1 MPCSVAASRIRP
13 TLARDQR
20 RGEGGQV
27 RGREVEHGRVLPA
40 SVAGVRHD
48 ETTFTGEGGLELF
61 RQEWRPDGEPRAWV
75 VVAHGVSEHGGRY
88 GYLVERL
95 VADGF
100 AVRIADHRGHGR
112 SSGPRAL
119 IDVDKAVADLARVVA
134 DTPRPRFLL
143 GHSMGGCLALEYALE
158 RQDEIDGLILSAPLA
173 ALEAAPLPLRVLART
188 LSIVAPKAPVFPVD
202 AEGISRDPGE
212 VRRYVEDPLVH
223 HGKLPARTVQSL
235 ADTVGTFPERA
246 GGLRLPL
253 LIVHGTADRIVP
265 IKGSEMVASHA
276 GSDDLTFRRFDGG
289 YHELINESPE
299 DRAPVLDGLSGWLSA
314 HA

>member
-1 MPCSVAASRIRP
+1 MPPGSVAAV
-13 TLARDQR
+13 Q
-20 RGEGGQV
+20 
-27 RGREVEHGRVLPA
+27 
-40 SVAGVRHD
+40 HD

-88 GYLVERL
+88 EHLLERL

-112 SSGPRAL
+112 SPGPRSF
-119 IDVDKAVADLARVVA
+119 IDVDKAVADLKLVVA

-143 GHSMGGCLALEYALE
+143 GHSMGGCLALEYAL
-158 RQDEIDGLILSAPLA
+158 RHQDQLDGLILSAPLA
-173 ALEAAPLPLRVLART
+173 ALEAAPLPLRVIART
-188 LSIVAPKAPVFPVD
+188 LSLVAPRTPVFAVD
-202 AEGISRDPGE
+202 AEGISRDPAE
-212 VRRYVEDPLVH
+212 VRRYVEDPLVF

-235 ADTVGTFPERA
+235 ADAVATFPERV
-246 GGLRLPL
+246 GELRLPV

-276 GSDDLTFRRFDGG
+276 GSSDLTFHRYDGG

-299 DRAPVLDGLSGWLSA
+299 DRAPVLDDVAGWLAA
-314 HA
+314 HAPARP